1 MSHNF
6 CQNCSARLMV
16 TLKMCPSCGS
26 KNIDSQMPQPKG
38 TIQQV
43 TSSTINSSASTIN
56 STPASTVNSG
66 QGTNFAP
73 APLGPRFLAFVIDT
87 IAVSIA
93 GSLPILFSY
102 LITLP
107 FKEDAINPLAA
118 LGVLASFA
126 APYIYY
132 TAMHATPYCA
142 TLGKRLMNIKIINT
156 SGVGLTKME
165 AFLRV
170 ILTLLLPITGGLA
183 VILTLGSMAMTYKE
197 AMQDSI
203 ILAIV
208 LALPFVFLGPYLL
221 ILFNPLKQ
229 SLFDVIMKTIVIK
242 GDK

>member
-1 MSHNF
+1 MAHNY

-26 KNIDSQMPQPKG
+26 KNIDSQIPPPKS

-43 TSSTINSSASTIN
+43 TSSTISSSSTTIN
-56 STPASTVNSG
+56 STPASTVNMG

-87 IAVSIA
+87 IAVSIVA
-93 GSLPILFSY
+93 SLPILFSY

-118 LGVLASFA
+118 LGVLASFVAPYAYYTVMHA
-126 APYIYY
+126 APYS
-132 TAMHATPYCA
+132 A
-142 TLGKRLMNIKIINT
+142 TLGKRWMGIKVVNV
-156 SGVGLTKME
+156 SGELLTKMQ
-165 AFLRV
+165 AFLR
-170 ILTLLLPITGGLA
+170 IMLTLLLPIAGGVA
-183 VILTLGSMAMTYKE
+183 VALSLGSMAMTYKD

-208 LALPFVFLGPYLL
+208 LALPLVVLGPYLF
-221 ILFNPLKQ
+221 IFFNPLKQ
-229 SLFDVIMKTIVIK
+229 SLFDILMKTIVIK
-242 GDK
+242 G

>member
-1 MSHNF
+1 MNHNY

-26 KNIDSQMPQPKG
+26 KNIDSKLPPPKN

-43 TSSTINSSASTIN
+43 TPSTISSSSSTIN
-56 STPASTVNSG
+56 STPASTVNVG
-66 QGTNFAP
+66 QGANFTP

-87 IAVSIA
+87 IAVSIVA
-93 GSLPILFSY
+93 SLPILFSY

-118 LGVLASFA
+118 FGVLASFVAPYAYYTIMHA
-126 APYIYY
+126 APYS
-132 TAMHATPYCA
+132 A
-142 TLGKRLMNIKIINT
+142 TLGKRWMGIKVINV
-156 SGVGLTKME
+156 SGELLTKMQ

-170 ILTLLLPITGGLA
+170 MLTLLLPIAGGVA
-183 VILTLGSMAMTYKE
+183 VTLSLGSMAMTYKD

-208 LALPFVFLGPYLL
+208 LALPLVVLGPYLF
-221 ILFNPLKQ
+221 IYFNPLKQ
-229 SLFDVIMKTIVIK
+229 SLFDILMKTIVIK
-242 GDK
+242 G

>member
-1 MSHNF
+1 MAHNY

-26 KNIDSQMPQPKG
+26 KKIDSQMPPPKS

-43 TSSTINSSASTIN
+43 TSSTIASTSSTIN
-56 STPASTVNSG
+56 STPASSVNVG
-66 QGTNFAP
+66 QGFNLAQ

-87 IAVSIA
+87 IAVSLLA
-93 GSLPILFSY
+93 SLPILFSY

-118 LGVLASFA
+118 FGVLASFVAPYVYYTVMHA
-126 APYIYY
+126 APYG
-132 TAMHATPYCA
+132 A
-142 TLGKRLMNIKIINT
+142 TLGKKWMGIKVVNV
-156 SGVGLTKME
+156 SGELLTKMQ

-170 ILTLLLPITGGLA
+170 LLTLLLPIAGGVA
-183 VILTLGSMAMTYKE
+183 VALSLGSMAMTYKD

-208 LALPFVFLGPYLL
+208 LALPLVVLGPYLF
-221 ILFNPLKQ
+221 IFFNPLKQ
-229 SLFDVIMKTIVIK
+229 SLFDILMKTIVIK
-242 GDK
+242 G